1 MTFHVFGQLQ
11 RSSGA
16 SIVTLVTHEITHL
29 PFSHV
34 HVVDVIS
41 EAFGA
46 AAFGAAQFG
55 GTHVALFPLALV
67 MTDSDV
73 TQQFGQEQSSEFA
86 VAANFA
92 VESRPFAPGAIVH
105 FEAVLKHS
113 GRTIRSVI
121 TQITLVLHPSML
133 QATVLGVLEL
143 PSSGGRTKQTSVNR
157 RI

>member
-34 HVVDVIS
+34 RVVDVIS
-41 EAFGA
+41 E
-46 AAFGAAQFG
+46 AFGAAQFG